1 MLIARHELEDLC
13 HEGLKA
19 KHAAMIFDLAN
30 SHHPV
35 AERKMALASVET
47 VSTEMNRKRA
57 RLSMPRMTC
66 WL

>member
-30 SHHPV
+30 SIHPI
-35 AERKMALASVET
+35 AERKLALASVET
-47 VSTEMNRKRA
+47 VSKEMNLKRA
-57 RLSMPRMTC
+57 RLSMPRMIG

>member
-1 MLIARHELEDLC
+1 MLIARHEIEDLC

-30 SHHPV
+30 SCHPV

-57 RLSMPRMTC
+57 KLTVPRMTC

>member
-30 SHHPV
+30 SDHPV
-35 AERKMALASVET
+35 EDRKMANGQMLYASMSSWT
-47 VSTEMNRKRA
+47 ND
-57 RLSMPRMTC
+57 RL
-66 WL
+66 LLGHN

>member
-30 SHHPV
+30 SQHPV
-35 AERKMALASVET
+35 ADRKMALASVET

-57 RLSMPRMTC
+57 RLTMPRMTC

>member
-1 MLIARHELEDLC
+1 MLIARHEIEDLC

-30 SHHPV
+30 SRYPV

-57 RLSMPRMTC
+57 KLTVPRMTC

>member
-30 SHHPV
+30 SSHPV
-35 AERKMALASVET
+35 AERKMALASVEI

-57 RLSMPRMTC
+57 RLSMPRMIG

>member
-1 MLIARHELEDLC
+1 MLISRHELEDLC

-35 AERKMALASVET
+35 ADRKMALASVET

-57 RLSMPRMTC
+57 RLTVPRMSF